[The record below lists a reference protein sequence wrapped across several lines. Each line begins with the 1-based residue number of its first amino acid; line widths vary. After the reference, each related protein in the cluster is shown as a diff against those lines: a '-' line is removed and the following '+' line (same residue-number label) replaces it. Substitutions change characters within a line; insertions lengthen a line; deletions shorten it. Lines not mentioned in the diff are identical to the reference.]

1 MFREGELYYQ
11 AVQFRIPKVVV
22 GESRTFA
29 GAREFMEEHGI
40 DVVDLDLPEC
50 VLMME
55 EFIRKNPALW
65 NEDIGE
71 L

>member
-1 MFREGELYYQ
+1 
-11 AVQFRIPKVVV
+11 VVV

-29 GAREFMEEHGI
+29 GGLAWLRENGVR
-40 DVVDLDLPEC
+40 VVDLDSEEC
-50 VLMME
+50 RLLME
-55 EFIRKNPALW
+55 GFIREHPAIW